1 MCSALLAFSAAMRW
15 AIVSLPGGVAS
26 ALFSCDDVAFSVG
39 AGVGSTAG
47 RGGGGGGWVVLV
59 LLVLLFEPANA
70 DVDFCGGGGGGGDS
84 AVNTDAGME
93 KRRDAP
99 TGGGGGGGVV
109 PTATAELA
117 SLGGPLRSAARR
129 SATEEVGAVA
139 STSIEPYGRE
149 LRRAGGGGGGGGW
162 PPVLLA
168 FSLAILSAME
178 IF

>member
-1 MCSALLAFSAAMRW
+1 MRS
-15 AIVSLPGGVAS
+15 AIVSLPGGVVS

-39 AGVGSTAG
+39 ASVGAAG

-70 DVDFCGGGGGGGDS
+70 DVDFCGGGGGGGGDS

-149 LRRAGGGGGGGGW
+149 LRRAGGGGGGW